1 MSEALKKMANE
12 YRASAKLLLNR
23 ICELKEELAQ
33 TECFPGNW
41 TRLHSRIMSL
51 SGIYAELMATAR
63 YLERYHIE

>member
-1 MSEALKKMANE
+1 MSEALKRMANE

-23 ICELKEELAQ
+23 IGELKEELAQ
-33 TECFPGNW
+33 TERFTGDW

-63 YLERYHIE
+63 YLERYHGD